1 VDALVTENMMDE
13 NGELCHQAT
22 EEATVA
28 IGYVYSGEG
37 CSIWY
42 PQSLTIALPCWS
54 YITPI
59 HVPSSPQ
66 AESYHKM
73 HEVSGLLMG
82 EMLYEEYIPG
92 TEEFYS
98 TEGGSISL

>member
-1 VDALVTENMMDE
+1 MVSYVTKQLRKPLLQSSMSTAVRVVQY
-13 NGELCHQAT
+13 G
-22 EEATVA
+22 
-28 IGYVYSGEG
+28 I
-37 CSIWY
+37 

-73 HEVSGLLMG
+73 YEVSGLLMG

-98 TEGGSISL
+98 KEGGSISL